1 MPPFFKEKEMSKITE
16 ALEKLDPSNDNHWT
30 NDGLPRIETIRMLAG
45 DQSITREAITAEAPN
60 FSRQT
65 AKLEPVV
72 TEQKTEETSEVV
84 EKDYPAMIA
93 EGRQYLQDAI
103 TARDEAQARVNH
115 IQNKLDE
122 LISEQQAFAPTE
134 SNADAIQSYLNS
146 QKGVLNERA
155 RRAKVLKDSGVT
167 LEDIKALIPQAAP
180 IDQALAKK
188 R

>member
-1 MPPFFKEKEMSKITE
+1 MSKILE
-16 ALEKLDPSNDNHWT
+16 ALGKLDPSNDNHWT
-30 NDGLPRIETIRMLAG
+30 NDGLPRIDTVRMLAA
-45 DQSITREAITAEAPN
+45 DPSLTREAITAEAPN

-65 AKLEPVV
+65 LAASVVSEPKV
-72 TEQKTEETSEVV
+72 TEAAAVKGEAPV
-84 EKDYPAMIA
+84 KDYSAMIA
-93 EGRQYLQDAI
+93 EGRQHLQDAI

-115 IQNKLDE
+115 IQNKLDK

-134 SNADAIQSYLNS
+134 SNADAIQGYLS
-146 QKGVLNERA
+146 AQKGVLNERA

-167 LEDIKALIPQAAP
+167 MADIQALIPQAAP

>member
-1 MPPFFKEKEMSKITE
+1 MSKILE
-16 ALEKLDPSNDNHWT
+16 ALAKLDPTNDNHWT
-30 NDGLPRIETIRMLAG
+30 NDGLPRIETIRMLAA
-45 DQSITREAITAEAPN
+45 DQTITREAITAEAPN

-65 AKLEPVV
+65 AKLETTVA
-72 TEQKTEETSEVV
+72 TEQKTEETTEVV

-103 TARDEAQARVNH
+103 TARDEAQARVDH